1 MPTVVLLVVLTLW
14 LPAALVLLL
23 GNSRGVVVTALFVVL
38 GIVFWAVTD
47 VTWRSYLM
55 ASLIAHMAIAV
66 PQGRLDQRN
75 PRLGPY
81 WQAAVSAAGLV
92 WLWADA
98 GAPHWPY
105 VVGILLLGGVGAAGG
120 YLLLHLRNLRST
132 PASAP
137 LPDVHQPPPPSSD
150 RIPPFEPGA
159 SRPGL
164 PARGRPSPPPPAPQ
178 PPQAEPEP
186 EPALELPWRPTR
198 ERESAWYPDPA
209 WEPTPEPFSALEPV
223 LQPPSQPAQEL
234 ESALDPW
241 SEPARRLE
249 PEPIIS
255 PFDPQP
261 VDSQPADELRPELP
275 CHGWPPRGRVP
286 SGEPAANQ
294 GVGITFDLVS
304 PGTASS
310 DAVRP
315 HMRLT
320 PRLRPAAEVGTGPP
334 DGATVRVSG
343 LARFFPAGTVHGQ
356 RSTAPV
362 GEDRCELMTVDHFHL
377 HRLSAPLAPL
387 LEPGSPAR
395 AALAALLENREDPS
409 AAATLQHAL
418 PPLPDPAPPEPSA
431 EVTTVVMAA
440 DPPPDSAPD
449 TRTSTTYVAEDT
461 LLPVIDLL
469 ARSEGLV
476 RSLADALLEEEPGE
490 QQARFLRTLLLA
502 GRRDGE
508 LALLPRPSGPPD
520 ETDAATFG
528 LFGCAV
534 VAPDCAVLLRSSPDG
549 PDGWEAAGR
558 RPATGWTGDR

>member
-14 LPAALVLLL
+14 LPVALLLL
-23 GNSRGVVVTALFVVL
+23 GNWRGVAATVLFVVL
-38 GIVFWAVTD
+38 GIVLWAETD

-55 ASLIAHMAIAV
+55 ASLIAHVAIAV
-66 PQGRLDQRN
+66 PHGRLDQWNR
-75 PRLGPY
+75 RLGPY
-81 WQAAVSAAGLV
+81 WQAAVSVVGLV

-120 YLLLHLRNLRST
+120 YLVLRLRE
-132 PASAP
+132 SAAAAAP
-137 LPDVHQPPPPSSD
+137 VPPDVHQPPPPSSG
-150 RIPPFEPGA
+150 RPHSGRGA
-159 SRPGL
+159 ARSGL
-164 PARGRPSPPPPAPQ
+164 PARVRPSTPPPAPQ
-178 PPQAEPEP
+178 PLQPGPDP
-186 EPALELPWRPTR
+186 EPALELPWRPAR
-198 ERESAWYPDPA
+198 ERESTWYPAPA
-209 WEPTPEPFSALEPV
+209 WEPTPEPSSALEPV
-223 LQPPSQPAQEL
+223 LQPPSQPTQEF
-234 ESALDPW
+234 ESALDPP
-241 SEPARRLE
+241 SEPARWLE

-255 PFDPQP
+255 PFDSQP
-261 VDSQPADELRPELP
+261 VARPADELRPELP
-275 CHGWPPRGRVP
+275 CHGWSPRGRVP
-286 SGEPAANQ
+286 SGGPAASQ
-294 GVGITFDLVS
+294 GVGITFDLVP

-310 DAVRP
+310 DAGRP

-334 DGATVRVSG
+334 DSATVRVSG

-362 GEDRCELMTVDHFHL
+362 GESRCELMTVDHFHL

-387 LEPGSPAR
+387 LEPGSPAQ
-395 AALAALLENREDPS
+395 AALAALLDNREDPS
-409 AAATLQHAL
+409 AAAALQHAL

-440 DPPPDSAPD
+440 DPPPDGASN
-449 TRTSTTYVAEDT
+449 TRTSATYVAEDT
-461 LLPVIDLL
+461 LLPVVDLL

-476 RSLADALLEEEPGE
+476 RSLADALVEEEPGE

-534 VAPDCAVLLRSSPDG
+534 VDPDCAVLLHPSPDG
-549 PDGWEAAGR
+549 PDGWESADW
-558 RPATGWTGDR
+558 RPATGWTGGR